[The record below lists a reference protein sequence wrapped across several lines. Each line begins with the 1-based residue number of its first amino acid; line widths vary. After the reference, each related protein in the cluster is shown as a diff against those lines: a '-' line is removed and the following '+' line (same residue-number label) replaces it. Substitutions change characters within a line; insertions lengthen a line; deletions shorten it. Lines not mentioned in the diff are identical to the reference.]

1 MRGATVEPVKSSWFW
16 LRQILDII
24 NLIVWKIYLVLSRD
38 HKHMIVLLKGQ
49 CI

>member
-1 MRGATVEPVKSSWFW
+1 MKSSLFW

-24 NLIVWKIYLVLSRD
+24 NLIVCKIYLMFSRD
-38 HKHMIVLLKGQ
+38 HKHMIVLLRGR